1 LGYGLYTSINN
12 EEILEGEWVDNNLN
26 GVGKEIWSDTSYYLG
41 EFKEHIKEGIGT
53 YRWSDGTVYKGEFK
67 NNQMNGVGVIK
78 YIDDSVY
85 EGEISNG
92 VMNGFG
98 KFIWKESN
106 NNYKCYFGYYKN
118 GKKDGFGIY
127 YFSIKPVFNVFIG
140 FWSNGKES
148 GVGIR
153 IKNKNVFYVKYR
165 EGFKEKNIKSGY
177 LCLKYLKGDK
187 NKYKKIFEMSHE
199 KIVCFV
205 NKLINE

>member
-1 LGYGLYTSINN
+1 
-12 EEILEGEWVDNNLN
+12 
-26 GVGKEIWSDTSYYLG
+26 
-41 EFKEHIKEGIGT
+41 
-53 YRWSDGTVYKGEFK
+53 
-67 NNQMNGVGVIK
+67 MNGVGVIK

-98 KFIWKESN
+98 KFIWKENNN
-106 NNYKCYFGYYKN
+106 NNYKCYFGNYKN

-177 LCLKYLKGDK
+177 SCLKYLKGDK

-199 KIVCFV
+199 KIIYFV